1 MKGRVYAI
9 NEGTSAHFFG
19 VMFYDGEEWRVSQPY
34 KTYKTRRGAERAIV
48 KRGWELTAQERR

>member
-9 NEGTSAHFFG
+9 NEGTSAQFFG

-34 KTYKTRRGAERAIV
+34 KTHKSRSGAERAII
-48 KRGWELTAQERR
+48 KRGGELTAQERR